1 MGRRVTLLFMARV
14 DHKKIRQLIAQKQKT
29 VTDRQFFSSRAF
41 AAYFADMALA
51 QTRRYG
57 YHRRV
62 KVRTVW
68 EPKNG
73 NTAMTNN
80 ELIWLNAGHPSIT
93 QHKSRAERYAQLCGL
108 FAHELGHVLYT
119 DFITSQT
126 HLTRLDSGFWYP
138 EPPPLRTS
146 REQHAEEELWDYSGD
161 SRKHQSMVRFIMHD
175 IMNILE
181 DGYIE
186 QRMIAEYPG
195 VLGQNLQAR
204 RASTF
209 ADMPT
214 LSQVI
219 ENEPEQGHVWLTIQQ
234 ALLSYMK
241 WGELK
246 YGDTPLTDERVQVVF
261 GLLPELDKALLS
273 RDLRDRC
280 RAANLIM
287 VRCWHYIKD
296 FLDHCEEM
304 AEQATPGGDDSV
316 AVGILQ
322 QLVSA
327 LAGAS
332 AAAEGSS
339 APATGAP
346 GKAAP
351 PTSGST
357 AANRAKT
364 AMLAAQA
371 AEESEE
377 ETENTAGSATG
388 AEEQEGDDGTESP
401 TPLGTSE
408 DDEENGSNGSGGL
421 GDELSA
427 GSSDNQQPSNC
438 QTVSDTEQGRLPQRQ
453 TDTLSV
459 PEGGTTEHDDTYRGT
474 GYANAASDIARI
486 LEAVAEDA
494 VHTSL
499 EKERKRELNELAQ
512 SISYGNIHNGVNMTV
527 HRICEVEPELRD
539 EYDEVADDLLHISRQ
554 LQKSVTQKL
563 EDSRRGGKQTSL
575 LMGRRL
581 DAHAIARLDGR
592 VFCKNALPNEAP
604 ALSVGLLLDES
615 GSMCSCDR
623 ATYARA
629 TAIILYDFCRALD
642 IPIMV
647 YGHSTSSGCVDLYS
661 YAEFDA
667 IDRDDRYRLMD
678 ISSRGSNRDGAALR
692 YVAEQL
698 AKRTEDV
705 KILMLVSDGQ
715 PADSGYYG
723 TAAEE
728 DLRGVKQEY
737 QRKGILFVAAA
748 IGADKD
754 NIERIYGDSFLDIT
768 DLNKLPVKLAG
779 IIKRYIR

>member
-1 MGRRVTLLFMARV
+1 MARV

-296 FLDHCEEM
+296 FLDHCEEV

-346 GKAAP
+346 GNAAP

-371 AEESEE
+371 AEEPED
-377 ETENTAGSATG
+377 ETENAAGSATG
-388 AEEQEGDDGTESP
+388 AEEQEGDDGIESP

-459 PEGGTTEHDDTYRGT
+459 PEVGTTEHDDTYRGT

-647 YGHSTSSGCVDLYS
+647 YGHSTSSGRVDLYS

>member
-1 MGRRVTLLFMARV
+1 MARV

-138 EPPPLRTS
+138 EPPPLRIS
-146 REQHAEEELWDYSGD
+146 RERHAEEELWDYSGD

-186 QRMIAEYPG
+186 QRIIAEYPG

-346 GKAAP
+346 GNAAP
-351 PTSGST
+351 PTSEST

-364 AMLAAQA
+364 AMLAAQT

-377 ETENTAGSATG
+377 ETENTAGSAVG
-388 AEEQEGDDGTESP
+388 AEEQEGDDGIESP

-427 GSSDNQQPSNC
+427 CSSDNQQPSNC
-438 QTVSDTEQGRLPQRQ
+438 HTVSDTEQGRLPQRQ

-647 YGHSTSSGCVDLYS
+647 YGHSTSSGRVDLYS

>member
-1 MGRRVTLLFMARV
+1 MARV

-241 WGELK
+241 WSELK

-371 AEESEE
+371 AEEPEE
-377 ETENTAGSATG
+377 ETENTAGSAVG

-647 YGHSTSSGCVDLYS
+647 YGHSTSSGRVDLYS

>member
-1 MGRRVTLLFMARV
+1 MARV

-296 FLDHCEEM
+296 FLDHCKEM

-339 APATGAP
+339 ASATGAP
-346 GKAAP
+346 GNAAP

-377 ETENTAGSATG
+377 ETENTAGSAVG

-647 YGHSTSSGCVDLYS
+647 YGHSTSSGRVDLYS

>member
-1 MGRRVTLLFMARV
+1 MARV

-346 GKAAP
+346 GNAAP

-377 ETENTAGSATG
+377 ETENAAGSATG

-453 TDTLSV
+453 TGTLSV

-486 LEAVAEDA
+486 LETVAEDA

-647 YGHSTSSGCVDLYS
+647 YGHSTSSGRVDLYS

>member
-1 MGRRVTLLFMARV
+1 MARV

-41 AAYFADMALA
+41 SAYFADMALA

-93 QHKSRAERYAQLCGL
+93 QHKSRTERYAQLCGL

-126 HLTRLDSGFWYP
+126 HIRRLEAGFWYP

-146 REQHAEEELWDYSGD
+146 RERAAEEKLWDYSGE
-161 SRKHQSMVRFIMHD
+161 SRKHQKMVAFIMHD

-181 DGYIE
+181 DGYVE

-204 RASTF
+204 RASSF
-209 ADMPT
+209 ADLPT
-214 LSQVI
+214 LSQII
-219 ENEPEQGHVWLTIQQ
+219 ENEPEQGHIWLTTQQ
-234 ALLSYMK
+234 AILSYMK

-246 YGDTPLTDERVQVVF
+246 YGETPLTDERVQVVF

-287 VRCWHYIKD
+287 VRCWHYIED
-296 FLDHCEEM
+296 FLSHCEDL
-304 AEQATPGGDDSV
+304 AEDATPGGDDSV

-339 APATGAP
+339 SPAAAAP

-351 PTSGST
+351 PTSSPT
-357 AANRAKT
+357 ASNRAKT
-364 AMLAAQA
+364 AMLAARA
-371 AEESEE
+371 TEDAEESEDGAE
-377 ETENTAGSATG
+377 AAGSAAAAGSAGDKEDAESTSPANASVEGEESNTG
-388 AEEQEGDDGTESP
+388 NLGDDLTAG
-401 TPLGTSE
+401 
-408 DDEENGSNGSGGL
+408 GSDAQKPNS
-421 GDELSA
+421 
-427 GSSDNQQPSNC
+427 C
-438 QTVSDTEQGRLPQRQ
+438 QTVSDTEQGRLPQQQ

-459 PEGGTTEHDDTYRGT
+459 PEGGTTERDDAYHGT

-486 LEAVAEDA
+486 LESVAEDA
-494 VHTSL
+494 VHSSL

-512 SISYGNIHNGVNMTV
+512 SISYGDIHSGVNMTV
-527 HRICEVEPELRD
+527 HRICEVDPDLRE
-539 EYDEVADDLLHISRQ
+539 EYDEVAGDLQHISRQ

-563 EDSRRGGKQTSL
+563 QDSRRGGKQTSL

-581 DAHAIARLDGR
+581 DSHAIARLDGR

-615 GSMCSCDR
+615 GSMCSCNR

-629 TAIILYDFCRALD
+629 TAIILYDFCRALG

-647 YGHSTSSGCVDLYS
+647 YGHSTSSGRVDLYS

>member
-1 MGRRVTLLFMARV
+1 MARV

-322 QLVSA
+322 QLISA

-377 ETENTAGSATG
+377 ETENTAGSAVG

-647 YGHSTSSGCVDLYS
+647 YGHSTSSGRVDLYS

-768 DLNKLPVKLAG
+768 NLNKLPVKLAG

>member
-1 MGRRVTLLFMARV
+1 MARV

-346 GKAAP
+346 GNAAP

-371 AEESEE
+371 AEEPEE
-377 ETENTAGSATG
+377 ETENTAGSAVG

-527 HRICEVEPELRD
+527 HRSCEVEPELCD
-539 EYDEVADDLLHISRQ
+539 EYDEVAGDLLHISRQ

-647 YGHSTSSGCVDLYS
+647 YGHSTSSGRVDLYS

>member
-1 MGRRVTLLFMARV
+1 MARV

-346 GKAAP
+346 GNAAP

-377 ETENTAGSATG
+377 ETENAAGSATG

-453 TDTLSV
+453 TGTLSV

-647 YGHSTSSGCVDLYS
+647 YGHSTSSGRVDLYS

>member
-1 MGRRVTLLFMARV
+1 MARV

-346 GKAAP
+346 GNAAP

-371 AEESEE
+371 AEEPED
-377 ETENTAGSATG
+377 ETENAAGSATG

-647 YGHSTSSGCVDLYS
+647 YGHSTSSGRVDLYS

>member
-1 MGRRVTLLFMARV
+1 MARV
-14 DHKKIRQLIAQKQKT
+14 DHKKIRQLIAQKQK
-29 VTDRQFFSSRAF
+29 AF

-304 AEQATPGGDDSV
+304 AEQATPGGDDCRCRHP
-316 AVGILQ
+316 AAAGIGFGRCLRCCGGQ
-322 QLVSA
+322 FCSRYRCTRQS
-327 LAGAS
+327 S
-332 AAAEGSS
+332 AAHI
-339 APATGAP
+339 
-346 GKAAP
+346 
-351 PTSGST
+351 
-357 AANRAKT
+357 RIY
-364 AMLAAQA
+364 
-371 AEESEE
+371 
-377 ETENTAGSATG
+377 
-388 AEEQEGDDGTESP
+388 
-401 TPLGTSE
+401 
-408 DDEENGSNGSGGL
+408 
-421 GDELSA
+421 
-427 GSSDNQQPSNC
+427 C
-438 QTVSDTEQGRLPQRQ
+438 RQ
-453 TDTLSV
+453 
-459 PEGGTTEHDDTYRGT
+459 
-474 GYANAASDIARI
+474 
-486 LEAVAEDA
+486 
-494 VHTSL
+494 
-499 EKERKRELNELAQ
+499 
-512 SISYGNIHNGVNMTV
+512 
-527 HRICEVEPELRD
+527 
-539 EYDEVADDLLHISRQ
+539 SRQ
-554 LQKSVTQKL
+554 NSNAGCTG
-563 EDSRRGGKQTSL
+563 RRGV
-575 LMGRRL
+575 GR
-581 DAHAIARLDGR
+581 G
-592 VFCKNALPNEAP
+592 
-604 ALSVGLLLDES
+604 
-615 GSMCSCDR
+615 DR
-623 ATYARA
+623 KHGWLR
-629 TAIILYDFCRALD
+629 CR
-642 IPIMV
+642 
-647 YGHSTSSGCVDLYS
+647 G
-661 YAEFDA
+661 
-667 IDRDDRYRLMD
+667 
-678 ISSRGSNRDGAALR
+678 
-692 YVAEQL
+692 
-698 AKRTEDV
+698 
-705 KILMLVSDGQ
+705 
-715 PADSGYYG
+715 
-723 TAAEE
+723 
-728 DLRGVKQEY
+728 
-737 QRKGILFVAAA
+737 
-748 IGADKD
+748 
-754 NIERIYGDSFLDIT
+754 
-768 DLNKLPVKLAG
+768 
-779 IIKRYIR
+779 

>member
-1 MGRRVTLLFMARV
+1 MARV

-364 AMLAAQA
+364 AMLAAQT
-371 AEESEE
+371 AEEPED
-377 ETENTAGSATG
+377 ETENAAGSATG

-647 YGHSTSSGCVDLYS
+647 YGHSTSSGRVDLYS

-768 DLNKLPVKLAG
+768 NLNKLPVKLAG

>member
-1 MGRRVTLLFMARV
+1 MARV

-346 GKAAP
+346 GNAAP

-371 AEESEE
+371 AEEPEE
-377 ETENTAGSATG
+377 ETENAAGSATG

-604 ALSVGLLLDES
+604 VLSVGLLLDES

-647 YGHSTSSGCVDLYS
+647 YGHSTSSGRVDLYS

>member
-1 MGRRVTLLFMARV
+1 MARV

-68 EPKNG
+68 VPKNG

-346 GKAAP
+346 GNAAP

-377 ETENTAGSATG
+377 ETENTAGSAVG

-647 YGHSTSSGCVDLYS
+647 YGHSTSSGRVDLYS

>member
-1 MGRRVTLLFMARV
+1 MARV

-357 AANRAKT
+357 ATNRAKT

-377 ETENTAGSATG
+377 ETENTAGSAVG

>member
-1 MGRRVTLLFMARV
+1 MARV

-161 SRKHQSMVRFIMHD
+161 SRQHQSMVRFIMHD

-357 AANRAKT
+357 VANRAKT

-377 ETENTAGSATG
+377 ETENTAGSAVG

-647 YGHSTSSGCVDLYS
+647 YGHSTSSGRVDLYS

>member
-1 MGRRVTLLFMARV
+1 MARV

-296 FLDHCEEM
+296 FLDHCEEV

-316 AVGILQ
+316 AVCILQ

-346 GKAAP
+346 GNAAP

-377 ETENTAGSATG
+377 ETENTAGSAVG

-647 YGHSTSSGCVDLYS
+647 YGHSTSSGRVDLYS

-715 PADSGYYG
+715 PADSGHYG

>member
-1 MGRRVTLLFMARV
+1 MARV

-234 ALLSYMK
+234 ALLSFMK

-377 ETENTAGSATG
+377 ETENTAGSAVG

>member
-1 MGRRVTLLFMARV
+1 MARV

-296 FLDHCEEM
+296 FLDHCKEM

-346 GKAAP
+346 GNAAP

-371 AEESEE
+371 AEDSEE
-377 ETENTAGSATG
+377 ETENTAGSAVG

-647 YGHSTSSGCVDLYS
+647 YGHSTSSGRVDLYS

>member
-1 MGRRVTLLFMARV
+1 MARV

-339 APATGAP
+339 APATGVP
-346 GKAAP
+346 GNAAP

-647 YGHSTSSGCVDLYS
+647 YGHSTSSGRVDLYS

>member
-1 MGRRVTLLFMARV
+1 MARV

-68 EPKNG
+68 EPKTG

-377 ETENTAGSATG
+377 ETENAAGSATG

-647 YGHSTSSGCVDLYS
+647 YGHSTSSGRVDLYS

-779 IIKRYIR
+779 IIKRYIC

>member
-1 MGRRVTLLFMARV
+1 MARV

-377 ETENTAGSATG
+377 ETENTAGSAVG

-768 DLNKLPVKLAG
+768 DLNKLPVKLSG

>member
-1 MGRRVTLLFMARV
+1 MARV

-357 AANRAKT
+357 VANRAKT

-377 ETENTAGSATG
+377 ETENTAGSAVG

-647 YGHSTSSGCVDLYS
+647 YGHSTSSGRVDLYS

-737 QRKGILFVAAA
+737 QRKDILFVAAA

-768 DLNKLPVKLAG
+768 NLNKLPVKLAG

>member
-1 MGRRVTLLFMARV
+1 MARV

-346 GKAAP
+346 GNAAP

-647 YGHSTSSGCVDLYS
+647 YGHSTSSGRVDLYS

>member
-1 MGRRVTLLFMARV
+1 MARV

-138 EPPPLRTS
+138 EPPPLRIS
-146 REQHAEEELWDYSGD
+146 RERHAEEELWDYSGD

-186 QRMIAEYPG
+186 QRIIAEYPG

-273 RDLRDRC
+273 RDLHDRC

-346 GKAAP
+346 GNAAP
-351 PTSGST
+351 PTSEST

-364 AMLAAQA
+364 AMLAAQT

-377 ETENTAGSATG
+377 ETENTAGSAVG
-388 AEEQEGDDGTESP
+388 AEEQEGDDGIESP

-427 GSSDNQQPSNC
+427 CSSDNQQPSNC

-647 YGHSTSSGCVDLYS
+647 YGHSTSSGRVDLYS

>member
-1 MGRRVTLLFMARV
+1 MARV

-346 GKAAP
+346 GNAAP

-647 YGHSTSSGCVDLYS
+647 YGHSTSSGRVDLYS

-667 IDRDDRYRLMD
+667 IDREDRYRLMD

>member
-1 MGRRVTLLFMARV
+1 MARV

-126 HLTRLDSGFWYP
+126 HLTRLASGFWYP
-138 EPPPLRTS
+138 EPPPLRTN
-146 REQHAEEELWDYSGD
+146 REQHAEEELWDYSGN

-296 FLDHCEEM
+296 FLDHCKEM

-346 GKAAP
+346 GNAAP

-377 ETENTAGSATG
+377 ETENTAGSAVG

-647 YGHSTSSGCVDLYS
+647 YGHSTSSGRVDLYS

>member
-1 MGRRVTLLFMARV
+1 MARV

-175 IMNILE
+175 LMNILE

-377 ETENTAGSATG
+377 ETENTAGSAVG

-647 YGHSTSSGCVDLYS
+647 YGHSTSSGRVDLYS

-768 DLNKLPVKLAG
+768 NLNKLPVKLAG

>member
-1 MGRRVTLLFMARV
+1 MARV

-246 YGDTPLTDERVQVVF
+246 YGDIPLTDERVQVVF

-377 ETENTAGSATG
+377 ETENTAGSAVG

-647 YGHSTSSGCVDLYS
+647 YGHSTSSGRVDLYS

>member
-1 MGRRVTLLFMARV
+1 MARV

-209 ADMPT
+209 AD

-371 AEESEE
+371 AEEPEE

-388 AEEQEGDDGTESP
+388 AEEQEGNDGTESP

-647 YGHSTSSGCVDLYS
+647 YGHSTSSGRVDLYS

>member
-1 MGRRVTLLFMARV
+1 MARV

-629 TAIILYDFCRALD
+629 SAIILYDFCRALD

-647 YGHSTSSGCVDLYS
+647 YGHSTSSGRVDLYS

>member
-1 MGRRVTLLFMARV
+1 MARV

-357 AANRAKT
+357 AANRSKT

-377 ETENTAGSATG
+377 ETENTAGSAVG

-408 DDEENGSNGSGGL
+408 DGEENGSNGSGGL
-421 GDELSA
+421 GGELSA
-427 GSSDNQQPSNC
+427 GSSDNQQSSNC

-527 HRICEVEPELRD
+527 HRICEVELELRD
-539 EYDEVADDLLHISRQ
+539 EYDEVAGDLLHISRQ

-647 YGHSTSSGCVDLYS
+647 YGHSTSSGRVDLYS

-667 IDRDDRYRLMD
+667 IDRDDRYRLMG

>member
-1 MGRRVTLLFMARV
+1 MARV

-138 EPPPLRTS
+138 EPPPLRTN
-146 REQHAEEELWDYSGD
+146 REQHAEEELWDYSGN

-346 GKAAP
+346 GNAAP

-377 ETENTAGSATG
+377 ETENTAGSAVG
-388 AEEQEGDDGTESP
+388 AEAQEGDDGTESP

-647 YGHSTSSGCVDLYS
+647 YGHSTSSGRVDLYS